1 MRTRFAAF
9 AAVCALLCG
18 SSAPA
23 TAQLKAVPSNGRV
36 ISFGDSLSD
45 NGNLFNNTGNPPAP
59 YFQGRF
65 SNGPVWT
72 ELLNGSMNRFWQ
84 PNPFFTPTPGSNAQN
99 INLAVG
105 GARADNGANLNGPLP
120 SVGTQVG
127 AFALSGGTFGAGDL
141 VTIQGGANDLFQYF
155 ALNGFGNNAGTV
167 GAGQTAASALVQ
179 DVGLAIGL
187 GAKKLLVANL
197 PDLGGTPAY
206 GGVALSASAGTLA
219 TQTYNGFWDS
229 GLKQLAATNKGVNI
243 IQMDVYTLVNL
254 VKANPAAFGFSNV
267 SQACLAVPS
276 CVGGSAATQNSY
288 LFWDTVH
295 PTARAQALEAQFALL
310 LLNSNIMAQA
320 VSAVSNTAI
329 GARNRA
335 TDETFERVSQW
346 AYGSIAR
353 QNGLYATA
361 TGSFANENAH
371 GAAPWSRSSF
381 GGIRA
386 GYDKQVGSELYGF
399 AAAASAGSLKSSL
412 GFGFGDYK
420 ADMTILHGDIY
431 AAKHWRNFYLTGSIG
446 GSFSQ
451 TDGRRDTGIPTVVA
465 TGNTSGYAATAAGE
479 AGLMLRAGSVMLVPA
494 ARLAYVRSSIAG
506 FSESAPLLAMSYGD
520 HNFDG
525 WVGSLKVRAIT
536 PFASALLA
544 RAHGFAE
551 VGYERY
557 LTARDHGFVG
567 SLINNTALP
576 FQVATSDPLANGLNF
591 KAGLEGNITSTAT
604 LTVQY
609 GLGLQEGQGQMHS
622 GLARVKIPF

>member
-1 MRTRFAAF
+1 MRTRVAAF
-9 AAVCALLCG
+9 AAACAVLCG
-18 SSAPA
+18 SAVPA
-23 TAQLKAVPSNGRV
+23 AAQLKAVPSDGRV
-36 ISFGDSLSD
+36 ITFGDSLSD
-45 NGNLFNNTGNPPAP
+45 NGNLFLNTGNPPAP

-72 ELLNGSMNRFWQ
+72 ELLNGPMNRFWQ
-84 PNPFFTPTPGSNAQN
+84 PNPFFVPTPGANTAN
-99 INLAVG
+99 INAAVG
-105 GARADNGANLNGPLP
+105 GARADNGVNLNGPLP

-127 AFALSGGTFGAGDL
+127 AFALTGGTFGANDL
-141 VTIQGGANDLFQYF
+141 VTMQGGANDLFQYF
-155 ALNGFGNNAGTV
+155 TLNGFANNV
-167 GAGQTAASALVQ
+167 GITTAGQTAATAFVQ

-187 GAKKLLVANL
+187 GAKKLLVANM

-206 GGVALSASAGTLA
+206 GGVALSANAGTLA
-219 TQTYNGFWDS
+219 TQTYNGFWDA
-229 GLKQLAATNKGVNI
+229 GLKQLAAANNGVNI

-267 SQACLAVPS
+267 TQPCIAVIS
-276 CVGGSAATQNSY
+276 CVGGNAATQNSF

-295 PTARAQALEAQFALL
+295 PTARAHALQAQFALL

-329 GARNRA
+329 SARNRA

-346 AYGSIAR
+346 AYGSIAS

-361 TGSFANENAH
+361 TGSLSNENAH
-371 GAAPWSRSSF
+371 GASPWSRSSF
-381 GGIRA
+381 GGARV
-386 GYDKQVGSELYGF
+386 GYDKQVGTELYGF

-420 ADMTILHGDIY
+420 ADMTIVHGDLY
-431 AAKHWRNFYLTGSIG
+431 AAKHWRNFYVTGSIG

-451 TDGRRDTGIPTVVA
+451 TEGRRDTGIPTVIA
-465 TGNTSGYAATAAGE
+465 TGNTTGYAATAAGE
-479 AGLMLRAGSVMLVPA
+479 AGFMLRAGSTTFVPA
-494 ARLAYVRSSIAG
+494 ARLAYVRSSIGG

-525 WVGSLKVRAIT
+525 WVGALKLRAIT
-536 PFASALLA
+536 PFDSVLLA

-557 LTARDHGFVG
+557 LTARDQGFVA

-576 FQVATSDPLANGLNF
+576 FQVASSDPLANGLNF

-604 LTVQY
+604 LTLQY

-622 GLARVKIPF
+622 GLARIKVPF